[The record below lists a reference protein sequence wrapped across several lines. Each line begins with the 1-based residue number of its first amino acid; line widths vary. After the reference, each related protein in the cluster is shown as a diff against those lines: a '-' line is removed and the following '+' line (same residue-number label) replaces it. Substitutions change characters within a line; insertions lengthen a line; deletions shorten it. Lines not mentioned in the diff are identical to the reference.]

1 LSAGSEPIFNVPRV
15 ITALL
20 VLFIVVHAR
29 SLVLSESGE
38 IEFLLRFAFI
48 PVRYEPS
55 LLPSGSL
62 PGGFAAEIWTFVTYA
77 FIHGDVVHLAV
88 NGIWLLAFGS
98 PIARRFGTP
107 RFLVFFAVTAA
118 AGAAMHLATH
128 IGDLHPMV
136 GASAAISGCMAAAV
150 RFVFQRGGPLHLWRE
165 NDPAAYR
172 VPAAPLTTALR
183 DRRVLVFLIAWFA
196 INALFAFTAAPI
208 VGANQVIAW
217 QAHIGGFLA
226 GLLAFA
232 AFDPVPRG
240 ATAASGPDGPDA
252 TATTDS
258 HPDSDTG
265 V

>member
-1 LSAGSEPIFNVPRV
+1 MFNVPRV

-20 VLFIVVHAR
+20 ALFIVVHAR
-29 SLVLSESGE
+29 SLVLSESDE
-38 IEFLLRFAFI
+38 IDFLLRFAFI
-48 PVRYEPS
+48 PVRYDLTVLAP
-55 LLPSGSL
+55 GSM
-62 PGGFAAEIWTFVTYA
+62 PGGFGAEIWTFVTYA
-77 FIHGDVVHLAV
+77 LIHGDWMHLGV
-88 NGIWLLAFGS
+88 NGVWLLAFGS
-98 PIARRFGTP
+98 PIARRFGTL

-165 NDPAAYR
+165 NEEAAYR

-208 VGANQVIAW
+208 VGTNQVIAW

-240 ATAASGPDGPDA
+240 APAPGGPDGPDA
-252 TATTDS
+252 TATPDS
-258 HPDSDTG
+258 HPHSDT